1 MENKKVE
8 EFKKTL
14 FKKAVINRLK
24 ENTDERFGSSND
36 LQIVFYEVFGEV
48 GEFYSIMCDDKAVYV
63 LEIDPTMYESPE
75 RTFRKGLRS
84 PTPPNDKRKEIQ
96 LNALS
101 YIPVNGGG
109 CEVYLFNNTIVYFER
124 PRVLESVKR
133 TINNSKLSSV
143 INTYS
148 FSSIKREEETA
159 PDSICISEITIVSKD
174 KSEIENLAKFFKP
187 VKFEE
192 NGTDK
197 VLVATTSSYGIK
209 DRPLWIPSV
218 RGLDLDKNYNSD
230 LPIEKIKNFVQ
241 DRSMGGL
248 ALFYGKPGTGKTT
261 LIRYLLSLK
270 DKDDK
275 SLNFVLFNEALLSLS
290 NTEAFLNYYLDQPA
304 GSVFV
309 LEDCEKILQS
319 RDINPGNVNIS
330 ALLDMTD
337 GILGNA
343 VNTKFICTFNT
354 DISKVDSALLRKG
367 RLKVKYEFKELSLNK
382 TKLHIPDATEG
393 MTLAEIY
400 NIEEENDFTEKRK
413 KSIGFGG

>member
-1 MENKKVE
+1 MIKNKKVE
-8 EFKKTL
+8 D
-14 FKKAVINRLK
+14 FKKAVIERLK

-36 LQIVFYEVFGEV
+36 LQIIFYEVFKEV
-48 GEFYSIMCDDKAVYV
+48 GEFYGILCDDETVYV
-63 LEIDPTMYESPE
+63 LDINPAMYESVE
-75 RTFRKGLRS
+75 RAFRKGLRS
-84 PTPPNDKRKEIQ
+84 PAFPNDRREDL
-96 LNALS
+96 LNKAQC
-101 YIPVNGGG
+101 YVPVNGSG

-124 PRVLESVKR
+124 PRVLESTGKSVGYSSR
-133 TINNSKLSSV
+133 LSSI
-143 INTYS
+143 INVYNNKIEE
-148 FSSIKREEETA
+148 SIS
-159 PDSICISEITIVSKD
+159 DSICVSDITIVSRD
-174 KSEIENLAKFFKP
+174 KSEIDELVEFFKP

-192 NGTDK
+192 NGSDK
-197 VLVATTSSYGIK
+197 VLVATTSSFGIK
-209 DRPLWIPSV
+209 DRPLWLPSV
-218 RGLDLDKNYNSD
+218 RGLDLEKNYNSD

-241 DRSMGGL
+241 NKSIGGL

-270 DKDDK
+270 DKNGK

-367 RLKVKYEFKELSLNK
+367 RLRVKYEFDELSLEK
-382 TKLHIPDATEG
+382 TRLHIPDATEG

-400 NIEEENDFTEKRK
+400 NIEDKNDFTEKRK